1 MLPAP
6 TGENVLIITGAGGSG
21 VLLADACSDYG
32 LKLMTIPDDLGASF
46 RELIPPFG
54 AFGNPIDLTGG
65 EPPETYRRALRLALQ
80 DDRVD
85 AIALGYWHTI
95 LTPPLTFARLVIE
108 VLEETRGT
116 SRPKPVVAS
125 LMGDVEVEEACRLL
139 EQHGVPAYP
148 YAAERPISA
157 LAAAYY
163 WARSAGKIAPTA
175 PART

>member
-1 MLPAP
+1 
-6 TGENVLIITGAGGSG
+6 
-21 VLLADACSDYG
+21 
-32 LKLMTIPDDLGASF
+32 MTIPDDLGASF

-125 LMGDVEVEEACRLL
+125 LMGDVEVEEACPPTRMRRSGQSARWLRPTT
-139 EQHGVPAYP
+139 GR
-148 YAAERPISA
+148 AARGRSHPRHRR
-157 LAAAYY
+157 
-163 WARSAGKIAPTA
+163 ARSRSSAMYRPWQA
-175 PART
+175 